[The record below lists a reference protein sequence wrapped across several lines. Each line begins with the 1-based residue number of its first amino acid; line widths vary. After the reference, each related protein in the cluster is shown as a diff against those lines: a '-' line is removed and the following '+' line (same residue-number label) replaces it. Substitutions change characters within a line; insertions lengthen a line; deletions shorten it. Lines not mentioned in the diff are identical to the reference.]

1 MFYVVCGTC
10 DWAFG
15 LRPVWSFFVFVFV
28 YSCVC
33 GYWTLGILDIRQ
45 VVYKLVRKRGSGI
58 PYLGVFGGTPPSAE
72 AEGISALPR
81 GRRANPSRFSASA
94 ASGLR
99 LISTLES
106 RIRKEKKAKT
116 RSSMRIPKARC
127 QVLKEWRS
135 CSSYGGPCKEL
146 AMHLH

>member
-1 MFYVVCGTC
+1 MGIDARLGHSLEERRGSRRSARCVHILCFMFYVVCGTC

-15 LRPVWSFFVFVFV
+15 LRPVFSFFVFVFV

-99 LISTLES
+99 LILS
-106 RIRKEKKAKT
+106 RSRTT
-116 RSSMRIPKARC
+116 RTHRNAHRC
-127 QVLKEWRS
+127 L
-135 CSSYGGPCKEL
+135 PP
-146 AMHLH
+146 